1 MDRHTD
7 TGSNTGKNPNN
18 APHGDKHA
26 KRHRIFGD
34 VSAIQVVATALAAVT
49 SMLLASYI
57 GIAGSVIGV
66 AIASIVSTLAA
77 SLYKQ
82 FLSTS
87 ADKIKEIPVGEHRT
101 LEDIIGKKPDEALQD
116 SGHTHEDDARNAS
129 AQGADVPVLTADDA
143 EVAEGADVAERA
155 PAANGSANAGA
166 DASIPLDELS
176 IGGVALSA
184 DLGEEATDERVL
196 RSEPSEPSAAFEGK
210 GGVSTAAHDA
220 YGVHGADNVHDER
233 NIGAA
238 GAAQASGQSDLRRKA
253 VYGLIAVCII
263 SALLAVAATASI
275 IYIATTGEG
284 IGTKPQT
291 IFVKTADDDAK
302 DEHSNATDMSYTN
315 AANDSAGKAQNN
327 ASEPT
332 QNNPANPS
340 AENGSQNTSQ
350 NAGAGNENAANNA
363 TNNASN
369 TTSNATS
376 GNEAETN
383 TQTGQDTPGQNT

>member
-1 MDRHTD
+1 MDRHTN
-7 TGSNTGKNPNN
+7 TGSNTGKNSNN
-18 APHGDKHA
+18 APRGDKHA

-101 LEDIIGKKPDEALQD
+101 LEDIIGKKPDGAPQD
-116 SGHTHEDDARNAS
+116 GGHAHKDDARNAS
-129 AQGADVPVLTADDA
+129 AQGADAPARTADDA
-143 EVAEGADVAERA
+143 EVAKGADVAEGA
-155 PAANGSANAGA
+155 SVANGSANAA
-166 DASIPLDELS
+166 ASIPLDELS

-184 DLGEEATDERVL
+184 DLGEEAADERVL
-196 RSEPSEPSAAFEGK
+196 RSGPSEPSTAFEGED
-210 GGVSTAAHDA
+210 GISSAVRDA
-220 YGVHGADNVHDER
+220 SGIHGADNVHGER

-238 GAAQASGQSDLRRKA
+238 HASGQSDLRRKA

-302 DEHSNATDMSYTN
+302 DEHNDATDMSYTN
-315 AANDSAGKAQNN
+315 VANDSTGKVQNS
-327 ASEPT
+327 AAEST
-332 QNNPANPS
+332 QNNTANPS

-350 NAGAGNENAANNA
+350 NAGDGNENAVNNTA
-363 TNNASN
+363 NNASN

-383 TQTGQDTPGQNT
+383 TQTGQDTPSQNT